1 MNEKELIDLVT
12 KRYEKQVGEVEEKTR
27 ELYEGKLSGAALESV
42 VEKAKKDL
50 WETLKAEAEG

>member
-1 MNEKELIDLVT
+1 MNEEKMIDLVA

-27 ELYEGKLSGAALESV
+27 KLYQGKLSGAALESV

-50 WETLKAEAEG
+50 WESLKAEVEE